1 MTTNNKS
8 TGLNPKDLIGAKKPN
23 LALVPSSAVIGMALA
38 FQNGAIKYGPFN
50 WREKGKPVQYMTY
63 LSADLRHTYE
73 FIDGEDVAR
82 DSLLSHLAHKM
93 AGIAVLYDAIACGNA
108 IDDRPNRGVAADLI
122 AQHTKSGD

>member
-1 MTTNNKS
+1 MSNKIK
-8 TGLNPKDLIGAKKPN
+8 GINPKDIIGATKPN
-23 LALVPSSAVIGMALA
+23 LALVPSSAIIGMALS
-38 FQNGAIKYGPFN
+38 FQNGAEKYGPFN

-108 IDDRPNRGVAADLI
+108 VDNRPPKGVAADLI
-122 AQHTKSGD
+122 EQYTAKKE